1 MPGSPAAARETP
13 EDFYLPDLCTPT
25 RVLGTV
31 LTTVLAA
38 VLVSTARLGLA
49 PTFWG
54 DLARTSMLLLWVAL
68 PSTALLCGLRPRL
81 ARLGVTRGS
90 SAALGL
96 ILAVTLVVSETAWWA
111 AAIGLRRT
119 GADLALGVGHGAFL
133 TCNLTLALFIGGLL
147 LRYFYVSD
155 QRRRHLEG
163 SARARVDALQARIRP
178 HFLYNSMNTIASL
191 TRSDPVAAEHA
202 VLDLADLFR
211 ASLSE
216 TRNVV
221 RLADEL
227 EIAGTYQRIEQLR
240 LGSRLGVDWQV
251 EAAAL
256 EAPVPGMFLQPL
268 LENAIYHGIERLP
281 AGGTVTV
288 AARLAPP
295 LVEIVVDNPLPTD
308 ADAPGRA
315 GNRVALANLR
325 ERLLLLYGGA
335 GRFESGVQA
344 DRFVVRLAFPATP
357 PAPTP

>member
-1 MPGSPAAARETP
+1 MPGPAESAVARP
-13 EDFYLPDLCTPT
+13 EDFYLPDLCTPA

-54 DLARTSMLLLWVAL
+54 DLARTSMLLLWIAL
-68 PSTALLCGLRPRL
+68 PSAALLCALRPRL
-81 ARLGVTRGS
+81 ARLGVTHGS
-90 SAALGL
+90 TAALAL
-96 ILAVTLVVSETAWWA
+96 ILAVTLLVSEAAWWA
-111 AAIGLRRT
+111 AALGLRLT
-119 GADLALGVGHGAFL
+119 GGDLALGVAHGAFL
-133 TCNLTLALFIGGLL
+133 ICNLTLGLFIGGLL

-163 SARARVDALQARIRP
+163 SARARIDALQARIRP

-211 ASLSE
+211 ASLAEARS
-216 TRNVV
+216 VV

-240 LGSRLGVDWQV
+240 LGSRLAVDWQV
-251 EAAAL
+251 EDAAL
-256 EAPVPGMFLQPL
+256 GARVPGMFLQPL

-281 AGGTVTV
+281 AGGTVV
-288 AARLAPP
+288 VSAR
-295 LVEIVVDNPLPTD
+295 VTERGTEIVIDNPLPSGSTM
-308 ADAPGRA
+308 AEHA

-335 GRFESGVQA
+335 GRFESVEEGG
-344 DRFVVRLAFPATP
+344 RFVVRLLFP
-357 PAPTP
+357 PAPAT

>member
-1 MPGSPAAARETP
+1 MPGSPATAREAP
-13 EDFYLPDLCTPT
+13 DDFYLPDLCTPA

-54 DLARTSMLLLWVAL
+54 DLARNSMLLLWIAL
-68 PSTALLCGLRPRL
+68 PSTALLCALRARL

-90 SAALGL
+90 TAALGL
-96 ILAVTLVVSETAWWA
+96 VLAVTLLVSEIAWWA
-111 AAIGLRRT
+111 AALALRRT
-119 GADLALGVGHGAFL
+119 GADLALGVAHGAFL
-133 TCNLTLALFIGGLL
+133 ICNLTLAFFIGGVL
-147 LRYFYVSD
+147 LRYFFVSD

-211 ASLSE
+211 ASLAE
-216 TRNVV
+216 ARNVV

-227 EIAGTYQRIEQLR
+227 EVAGTYQRIEQLR
-240 LGSRLGVDWQV
+240 LGSRLTVDWSI
-251 EAAAL
+251 EPAAL

-281 AGGTVTV
+281 HGGTVSV
-288 AARLAPP
+288 GARLVGP
-295 LVEIVVDNPLPTD
+295 VIEIVVDNPLPTD
-308 ADAPGRA
+308 AATPDRA

-335 GRFESGVQA
+335 GRFETAVEAG
-344 DRFVVRLAFPATP
+344 RFVVRLAFPATP
-357 PAPTP
+357 PVPAP